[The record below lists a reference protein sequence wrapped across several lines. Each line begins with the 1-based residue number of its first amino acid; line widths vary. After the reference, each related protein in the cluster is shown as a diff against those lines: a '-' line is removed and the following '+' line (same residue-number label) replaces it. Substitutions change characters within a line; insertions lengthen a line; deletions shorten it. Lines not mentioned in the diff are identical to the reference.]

1 MPHPTT
7 RQALPNVNI
16 GARTISIDVL
26 NMVAHEYGHRLNWA
40 ATPRHNDFGQIGDP
54 DYYKRI
60 DDVTKSL
67 TPLYNSLLTEA
78 NCK

>member
-1 MPHPTT
+1 MTHPPT
-7 RQALPNVNI
+7 RQPLPNVSI
-16 GARTISIDVL
+16 EARTISIDVL

-40 ATPRHNDFGQIGDP
+40 ITPRHNDLGRIGDP

-60 DDVTKSL
+60 DDITISL

>member
-1 MPHPTT
+1 
-7 RQALPNVNI
+7 
-16 GARTISIDVL
+16 
-26 NMVAHEYGHRLNWA
+26 MVAHEYGHRLNWA
-40 ATPRHNDFGQIGDP
+40 ITPRHNDLGRIGDP

-60 DDVTKSL
+60 DDITISL